1 MASVHSPLKRLFNA
15 AWPVL
20 SAVFITACDVTDS
33 GSGGF
38 EASDPLVED
47 YPIAYVERT
56 LPVDEDGE
64 PAPRD
69 VLDPAAFYPGAR
81 LVLKTRASASAMERV
96 ITDDVFPRSEDGS
109 PALYDVKDLATSPDG
124 SKLLF
129 AMRAPEIPNADEDEQ
144 PKWNI
149 WEYDLENNVL
159 RELIS
164 NQIYGNGEVY
174 SPDLFAEEGHD
185 VAPQYLPDGRIIFSS
200 NRQERGR
207 AILLDENKP
216 QYHGLDDKRQE
227 ESFSLHVMDADGSRR
242 EQITFNASQD
252 LQPTVMDDGEILFL
266 RRDGIA
272 NHDRLSLYRVKPDGT
287 DLQLYYGYHS
297 QDTGSNDSEGVFA
310 RPLELEDARI
320 MVNLIPRETMRL
332 GGDVV
337 AINGADFIDV
347 EQPTRANAGAAG
359 PGQESLVANRVDSEG
374 ENPSRGGY
382 YSSAYPLY
390 DGTERLLVSWS
401 QCRLIDPETG
411 AFAPCTDA
419 LINAGAEQAPP
430 AYGLWIYDVRYGT
443 QLPVKLP
450 QDDLMYTD
458 AVVLAPRPV
467 PAAWIPQ
474 NDQPALVD
482 EEVGV
487 LHIRSIYDRDGLDAA
502 PGGLAAISDPAR
514 IPTDNRER
522 RFLRIVKNVAIP
534 DDDVRDFD
542 NSAFGVSAAQGMRD
556 ILGYVPLEPDGS
568 AKFKIPADMPFMVDV
583 VDARGKRVEQ
593 RHQNWLHLRPG
604 EVRECT
610 GCHTPDSR
618 QPHGR
623 RDAEATTANPGAV
636 GGMPFPNTL
645 LRDQFGTPQP
655 NPEFGESMAEYY
667 ARLYGPRTPS
677 MDIVF
682 TDEWTNP
689 ANATPGADIQL
700 RYVDIETTIGA
711 NPRDANCAPLDTA
724 PPAWTPPTACT
735 TPGSWENRCR
745 VTIHYIEHIHPLW
758 EADRR
763 TCDEMGNVTE
773 DHTCTSC
780 HSRGP
785 ADAVQVP
792 AGQLELTGEISQDR
806 NDFLTSYAE
815 LMFQDNAQE
824 VVENSLTDI
833 LVEQPTGEFQT
844 DEDGNFILDE
854 NGEPIPL
861 TAPTPI
867 PVQQAMSPAGARASN
882 RFFQRF
888 EQTNA
893 AYTVQHV
900 GFLSPAEL
908 KLIAEWLDIGGQY
921 YNDPF
926 VAPAD

>member
-1 MASVHSPLKRLFNA
+1 MHVASEHSLILYLYRVSWVVA
-15 AWPVL
+15 AAVL
-20 SAVFITACDVTDS
+20 ITACDVSDS
-33 GSGGF
+33 GPAGF
-38 EASDPLVED
+38 QASDPLVVN

-64 PAPRD
+64 PAIRD
-69 VLDPAAFYPGAR
+69 VLDPGAFYPGAR
-81 LVLKTRASASAMERV
+81 LVVKDRASASAMERV
-96 ITDDVFPRSEDGS
+96 ITDDVFPRNEDGS

-129 AMRAPEIPNADEDEQ
+129 AMRAPEIPNADDDEQ
-144 PKWNI
+144 PTWNI
-149 WEYDLENNVL
+149 WEYDLENGILSPVIP
-159 RELIS
+159 ESS
-164 NQIYGNGEVY
+164 NI
-174 SPDLFAEEGHD
+174 LAEAGHD
-185 VAPQYLPDGRIIFSS
+185 VAPQYLPDGRIVFSS
-200 NRQERGR
+200 TRQSRSR
-207 AILLDENKP
+207 AILLDEAKP
-216 QYHGLDDKRQE
+216 QYTSLDDKRQE
-227 ESFSLHVMDADGSRR
+227 ETFLLHVLHQDGGEINI

-252 LQPTVMDDGEILFL
+252 LQPTVLDDGDIVFL

-287 DLQLYYGYHS
+287 DLQPYYGYHS
-297 QDTGSNDSEGVFA
+297 QETGSNESEGVFA
-310 RPLELEDARI
+310 RPVELEDGRV
-320 MVNLIPRETMRL
+320 MVNLVPRETVRL

-337 AINGADFIDV
+337 AINGVDFIDI
-347 EQPTRANAGAAG
+347 EQPTRANAGADG
-359 PGQESLVANRVDSEG
+359 PGQTSLVANRVDSEG
-374 ENPSRGGY
+374 ETPSRGGY

-390 DGTERLLVSWS
+390 DGTDRLLVSWS
-401 QCRLIDPETG
+401 QCRLIDPETNE
-411 AFAPCTDA
+411 FAPCTEA
-419 LINAGAEQAPP
+419 LINAGAEQAPT
-430 AYGLWIYDVRYGT
+430 AYGLWVYDVRYGT

-450 QDDLMYTD
+450 QEGLMYTD
-458 AVVLAPRPV
+458 AVALAPRPA
-467 PAAWIPQ
+467 PTAWMPPD
-474 NDQPALVD
+474 DQPVLVE

-487 LHIRSIYDRDGLDAA
+487 LHIRSVYDRDGLDAA

-514 IPTDNRER
+514 TPTNSREQ

-542 NSAFGVSAAQGMRD
+542 NSAFGASAAQGMRD

-568 AKFKIPADMPFMVDV
+568 AKFKVPADMPFMVDV
-583 VDARGKRVEQ
+583 VDARGKRVVA

-645 LRDQFGTPQP
+645 LRDQFGIPQP

-689 ANATPGADIQL
+689 ANATPGANIQL
-700 RYVDIETTIGA
+700 RYVDIEGSINA

-724 PPAWTPPTACT
+724 PPTWVPPTACT

-745 VTIHYIEHIHPLW
+745 ITIHYVQHIHPLW
-758 EADRR
+758 ESDRR

-773 DHTCTSC
+773 DRTCTAC

-785 ADAVQVP
+785 AEALQVP
-792 AGQLELTGEISQDR
+792 AGQLELTGQISQDR
-806 NDFLTSYAE
+806 IDFLTSYAE
-815 LMFQDNAQE
+815 LMFGDNAQE

-833 LVEQPTGEFQT
+833 IVLQPTGEYQT
-844 DEDGNFILDE
+844 DDEGNLLLDE
-854 NGEPIPL
+854 NGEPIPRME
-861 TAPTPI
+861 PTPV
-867 PVQQAMSPAGARASN
+867 PVQQSMSPAGARASN
-882 RFFQRF
+882 RFFRRF
-888 EQTNA
+888 EQVSNQD
-893 AYTVQHV
+893 TVNHV
-900 GFLSPAEL
+900 GFLHAAEL